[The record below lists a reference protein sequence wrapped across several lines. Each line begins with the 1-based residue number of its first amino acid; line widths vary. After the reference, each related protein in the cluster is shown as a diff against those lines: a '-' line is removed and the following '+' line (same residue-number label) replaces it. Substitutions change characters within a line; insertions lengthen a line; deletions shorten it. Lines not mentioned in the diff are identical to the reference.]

1 MGDEFEITMTTS
13 SEKFRADSLGKE
25 KALALNDFID
35 VGIFAEPSNKKNLGK
50 ALLYQ
55 RLKLTKKENTFT
67 FRTKEKPFQV
77 GIDPYNY
84 LIDRIPDDN
93 VKKVEEM

>member
-1 MGDEFEITMTTS
+1 M
-13 SEKFRADSLGKE
+13 ADY
-25 KALALNDFID
+25 ID
-35 VGIFAEPSNKKNLGK
+35 VGIFAEPTTKKNIGK

-55 RLKLTKKENTFT
+55 RLKLTKKDNQFV
-67 FRTKEKPFQV
+67 FKVKDKPYQV

-93 VKKVEEM
+93 LKKVSEE